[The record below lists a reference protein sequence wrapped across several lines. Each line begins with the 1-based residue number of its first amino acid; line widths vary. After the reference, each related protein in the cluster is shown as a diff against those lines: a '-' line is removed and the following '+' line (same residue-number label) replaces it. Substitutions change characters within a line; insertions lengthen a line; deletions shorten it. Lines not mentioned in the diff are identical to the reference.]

1 MTIAAELEEQ
11 LEKAERLVH
20 YYKSKYEDMLTR
32 YGSGVRPSH
41 VSADL
46 ADINESIVHWN
57 YEASSLRRK
66 LEATNANS

>member
-1 MTIAAELEEQ
+1 MTNTAELEEQ

-32 YGSGVRPSH
+32 YGTGIRPSY

-46 ADINESIVHWN
+46 ADINESIVHWK

-66 LEATNANS
+66 LEASK